1 MGVLTGRA
9 ALITGAASG
18 IGRATAILFARE
30 GAKVVI
36 ADINAVGGRAT
47 VEEISSEGG
56 AAWFEPGDVSVSGD
70 VSRLVS
76 AAAAAMGGLDVVV
89 NVAGVQL
96 VGLVEDM
103 DEADWDRTMAVNVR
117 SIFLT
122 TRAALPYLRKSGRG
136 VILSTSSTAA
146 DRGGPGE
153 AAYSPSKAAIVA
165 LTRVLAK
172 ELAADGIRVNCVC
185 PGVIDTPF
193 NQPEI
198 DFAGGPDEWD
208 ASVRRDVPL
217 KRQGTPAEVAPAFLF
232 LASDAAS
239 YVTGQPLYVDG
250 GYV

>member
-1 MGVLTGRA
+1 MGVLTGRS

-18 IGRATAILFARE
+18 IGRATAILFAQE

-36 ADINAVGGRAT
+36 ADVNAVGGHAT
-47 VEEISSEGG
+47 VEDIRAAGG
-56 AAWFEPGDVSVSGD
+56 AAWFEAGDVSVSGD
-70 VSRLVS
+70 VDRLVS
-76 AAAAAMGGLDVVV
+76 AAADAMGGLDIVV
-89 NVAGVQL
+89 NVAGIQR

-103 DEADWDRTMAVNVR
+103 DEADWDQTMAVNVR

-122 TRAALPYLRKSGRG
+122 TRAALPHLRRSGRG

-146 DRGGPGE
+146 YRGGPGE
-153 AAYSPSKAAIVA
+153 AAYSASKAAIVA

-172 ELAADGIRVNCVC
+172 ELAPDTIRVNCVC

-198 DFAGGPDEWD
+198 DFAGGMDQWD
-208 ASVRRDVPL
+208 ASVRQDVPL
-217 KRQGTPAEVAPAFLF
+217 RRQGTPEEVAPTYLY
-232 LASDAAS
+232 LASDSAS
-239 YVTGQPLYVDG
+239 YVTGQALNVDG